1 MPEKLLLWPTAICHI
16 SLFCRTPLKLW
27 FSDCAT
33 GCRRHYT
40 ACFTDPIELFITCKV
55 TFCVKLMEVPFN
67 KINSE
72 LKKKTNGFEMPV
84 VSNWNEVCTRQ
95 KEIKMK

>member
-72 LKKKTNGFEMPV
+72 LKKKKLMGLKCLLYLTG
-84 VSNWNEVCTRQ
+84 
-95 KEIKMK
+95 MKSVLGRKRKK

>member
-1 MPEKLLLWPTAICHI
+1 
-16 SLFCRTPLKLW
+16 
-27 FSDCAT
+27 
-33 GCRRHYT
+33 
-40 ACFTDPIELFITCKV
+40 
-55 TFCVKLMEVPFN
+55 MEVPFN